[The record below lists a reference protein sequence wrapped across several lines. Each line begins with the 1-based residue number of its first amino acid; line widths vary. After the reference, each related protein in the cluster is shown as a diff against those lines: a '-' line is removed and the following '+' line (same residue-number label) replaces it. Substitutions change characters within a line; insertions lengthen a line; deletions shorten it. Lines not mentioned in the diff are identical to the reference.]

1 MNPEKTVIQKDM
13 RIPVFTAAMFT
24 STKTQNPSK
33 CPSADEWI
41 QMSHTHTHT
50 HTHTHRN
57 TTQPSKE

>member
-1 MNPEKTVIQKDM
+1 MNPEKTVIQKDTHT
-13 RIPVFTAAMFT
+13 PVFTAAMFT

-33 CPSADEWI
+33 CPSADELI
-41 QMSHTHTHT
+41 QMSHTHT